1 MRYSLVKISKKD
13 VGDQFIFSTSDSK
26 KVFIGNET
34 LDLILNSIEG
44 KTMPLEDLITVS
56 QKAIADTYDCFS
68 QEEVHN
74 DVCSLLKYLIDNELL
89 IEDANE
95 L

>member
-1 MRYSLVKISKKD
+1 MIA
-13 VGDQFIFSTSDSK
+13 
-26 KVFIGNET
+26 
-34 LDLILNSIEG
+34 
-44 KTMPLEDLITVS
+44 VS

-74 DVCSLLKYLIDNELL
+74 DVFSLLKYLIDNELF
-89 IEDANE
+89 IEDKNE